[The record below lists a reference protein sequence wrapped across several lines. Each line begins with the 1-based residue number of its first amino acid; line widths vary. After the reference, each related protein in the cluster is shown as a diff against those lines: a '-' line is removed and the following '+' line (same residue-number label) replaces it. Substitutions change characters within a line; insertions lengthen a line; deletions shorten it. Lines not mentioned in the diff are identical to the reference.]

1 MRFLKDGL
9 WLLVII
15 FLVSACAG
23 EGEEVET
30 NSSQSQ
36 ELTEADHIK
45 QASFIDMQG
54 DTVRTSDFEGKVV
67 LIDFWETWCKPC
79 LAFFP
84 TMQQLQEEYPDDFA
98 VLAVNPEFADSEED
112 AQQFIASHDY
122 EFTYLLD
129 KNNLSEKLGVQ
140 SIPFKVYVDADG
152 NFIKTS
158 VGSYGADKDYKELK
172 SIIEAHKDTLSG
184 E

>member
-1 MRFLKDGL
+1 MRSLKYGT
-9 WLLVII
+9 WLLALI
-15 FLVSACAG
+15 FVVSACSG
-23 EGEEVET
+23 EGEETENT
-30 NSSQSQ
+30 SPQSQ
-36 ELTEADHIK
+36 ELTEAEHVE
-45 QASFIDMQG
+45 QAAFIDMQG

-79 LAFFP
+79 LASFP
-84 TMQQLQEEYPDDFA
+84 TMQQLLEEYPDDFA
-98 VLAVNPEFADSEED
+98 VLAVNPEFADSKEN
-112 AQQFIASHDY
+112 AQQFIASNDY
-122 EFTYLLD
+122 EFAYLLD
-129 KNNLSEKLGVQ
+129 RNNLNEKLGVQ
-140 SIPFKVYVDADG
+140 TIPFKAYVDADG